1 MKKENAAAANQTNAK
16 STMAATQG
24 TYLLSRH
31 FPLIRARQEIYQSIY
46 QKPALYELFSTWDP
60 KYQEDFLDQ
69 CSGKKGMNVLYDGIF
84 KELFNPEATPERLS
98 QLLSLLL
105 GREVSV
111 KTVLPNDSVRL
122 GSESSLL
129 YTDIIVELEDRSLAN
144 IEIQKIGYAFP
155 GQRCACYSADHLLR
169 QYKRV
174 RGESGKQFNY
184 QDIKQVYTIVF
195 FETSPGAFRDFPR
208 DWLHRFHQQSDTGLS
223 LELLQEYLF
232 IPLDIF
238 RKSMENKPIGTP
250 LEAWLAFLSFTSP
263 ERIEELITSYPQ
275 FKAMY
280 QEIYEL
286 CLNTEK
292 VMNVYSK
299 ELEILDRNT
308 VLYMIDEMQE
318 EIERKDL
325 ELAQKDHAL
334 LRQQQEILELKSR
347 LAALQEAEN

>member
-1 MKKENAAAANQTNAK
+1 M
-16 STMAATQG
+16 
-24 TYLLSRH
+24 
-31 FPLIRARQEIYQSIY
+31 
-46 QKPALYELFSTWDP
+46 
-60 KYQEDFLDQ
+60 
-69 CSGKKGMNVLYDGIF
+69 
-84 KELFNPEATPERLS
+84 
-98 QLLSLLL
+98 
-105 GREVSV
+105 
-111 KTVLPNDSVRL
+111 
-122 GSESSLL
+122 
-129 YTDIIVELEDRSLAN
+129 
-144 IEIQKIGYAFP
+144 
-155 GQRCACYSADHLLR
+155 
-169 QYKRV
+169 
-174 RGESGKQFNY
+174 
-184 QDIKQVYTIVF
+184 
-195 FETSPGAFRDFPR
+195 
-208 DWLHRFHQQSDTGLS
+208 
-223 LELLQEYLF
+223 F

-275 FKAMY
+275 FKVMY

>member
-1 MKKENAAAANQTNAK
+1 M
-16 STMAATQG
+16 
-24 TYLLSRH
+24 
-31 FPLIRARQEIYQSIY
+31 
-46 QKPALYELFSTWDP
+46 
-60 KYQEDFLDQ
+60 
-69 CSGKKGMNVLYDGIF
+69 
-84 KELFNPEATPERLS
+84 
-98 QLLSLLL
+98 
-105 GREVSV
+105 
-111 KTVLPNDSVRL
+111 
-122 GSESSLL
+122 
-129 YTDIIVELEDRSLAN
+129 
-144 IEIQKIGYAFP
+144 
-155 GQRCACYSADHLLR
+155 
-169 QYKRV
+169 
-174 RGESGKQFNY
+174 
-184 QDIKQVYTIVF
+184 
-195 FETSPGAFRDFPR
+195 
-208 DWLHRFHQQSDTGLS
+208 
-223 LELLQEYLF
+223 F

-238 RKSMENKPIGTP
+238 CKSMENKPIGTP